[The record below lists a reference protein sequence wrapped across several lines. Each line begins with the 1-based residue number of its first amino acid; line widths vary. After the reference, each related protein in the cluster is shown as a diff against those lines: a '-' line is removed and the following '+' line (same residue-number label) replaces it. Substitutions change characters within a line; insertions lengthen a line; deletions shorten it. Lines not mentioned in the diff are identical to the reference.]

1 MDEKN
6 IITNSNQQNE
16 TVTDDIEM
24 KTQKNYEISLYKV
37 KYPNN
42 NDKNTRWT

>member
-24 KTQKNYEISLYKV
+24 KTQQNYEISLYEV
-37 KYPNN
+37 KYANN
-42 NDKNTRWT
+42 NDKNT